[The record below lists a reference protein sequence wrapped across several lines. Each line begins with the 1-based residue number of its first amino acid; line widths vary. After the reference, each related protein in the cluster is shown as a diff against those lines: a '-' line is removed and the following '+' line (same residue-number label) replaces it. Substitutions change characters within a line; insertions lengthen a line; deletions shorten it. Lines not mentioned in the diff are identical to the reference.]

1 MMSDFKMDSDGTYQW
16 VVKGGETLFTDDCAA
31 TMNQQAET
39 IQQLKARIARLEE
52 PYSRYGENGE
62 TDVGILLFYEQVV
75 NEASKQSLAE
85 IQADA
90 VDAAIE
96 YAGEF
101 SKWPDDY
108 IGLIHKYADQLRKGG
123 E

>member
-1 MMSDFKMDSDGTYQW
+1 MSDFKMDSDGTYQW
-16 VVKGGETLFTDDCAA
+16 VVKGGETLFADDCAA

-39 IQQLKARIARLEE
+39 IRQLKARIARLEKACDS
-52 PYSRYGENGE
+52 YSTSLEAFDMAIDERAEKIVAE
-62 TDVGILLFYEQVV
+62 TSQ
-75 NEASKQSLAE
+75 QSLAD

-123 E
+123 D

>member
-1 MMSDFKMDSDGTYQW
+1 MSDFKTDSDGTYQW

-39 IQQLKARIARLEE
+39 IQQLKARIARLETAIKE
-52 PYSRYGENGE
+52 ARNCIAEAKS
-62 TDVGILLFYEQVV
+62 DFILLEVLAETSQ
-75 NEASKQSLAE
+75 QSLAD

>member
-1 MMSDFKMDSDGTYQW
+1 MSDFKMDSDGTYQW

-31 TMNQQAET
+31 TMNQQAKT
-39 IQQLKARIARLEE
+39 IQQLKARISRLEKACDY
-52 PYSRYGENGE
+52 YSTSLEAFDMAIDERAEKIVAE
-62 TDVGILLFYEQVV
+62 TSQ
-75 NEASKQSLAE
+75 QSLAD

-108 IGLIHKYADQLRKGG
+108 IGLIQKYADQLRKCG